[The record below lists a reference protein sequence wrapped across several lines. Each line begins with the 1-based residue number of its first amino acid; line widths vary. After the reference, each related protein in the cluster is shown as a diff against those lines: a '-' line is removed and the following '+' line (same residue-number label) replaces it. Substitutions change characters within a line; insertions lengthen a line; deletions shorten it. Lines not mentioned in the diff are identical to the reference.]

1 MRAEQAARPVC
12 TILCGPNG
20 SGQSTLHTEL
30 APPGRFLNADVVA
43 AGLDPLRPETATIQA
58 GRRVLE
64 GLAQAIRHRSETA
77 FGQLPDPLLR
87 LQDSAVTRT
96 RLAEPVALHRCLAA
110 AVEGALG
117 VPPRSL
123 FLGATPAS
131 G

>member
-20 SGQSTLHTEL
+20 SGKSTLHAEL

-43 AGLDPLRPETATIQA
+43 AALDPLRPETATIQA

-64 GLAQAIRHRSETA
+64 GLAQAIRHRDETA
-77 FGQLPDPLLR
+77 FGQLPHLLVR
-87 LQDSAVTRT
+87 LQDSVVTRT
-96 RLAEPVALHRCLAA
+96 RLAERVALHRRLAA
-110 AVEGALG
+110 AVEEALG
-117 VPPRSL
+117 LPPRSL
-123 FLGATPAS
+123 FRAGTPAS